1 MCVAADFVYPPPPH
15 THIHT
20 HTHTHVQLFLTQ
32 GKDVIV
38 KDVTGMEKVGQGAF
52 ATVFKAKYRKTGP
65 EVNTR
70 ILNYSHVIVT

>member
-1 MCVAADFVYPPPPH
+1 MCVIADLQIIPPPP
-15 THIHT
+15 

-65 EVNTR
+65 EVNTCTT
-70 ILNYSHVIVT
+70 N